1 MAFFI
6 TIEGADGVGKTT
18 VSEKL
23 AEKLNLTLLRTPPAP
38 FNDKALRAII
48 EGEGSTLT
56 KYFYY
61 RTACQIAS
69 DRIKKSIAEGQGI
82 ISDRYIKSTQVYRSV
97 TNPELEKIF
106 EETDLI
112 MPDFEILLTASPE
125 VRLERVNERPDAGAI
140 ANELDVEFQNKI
152 QDKFLEHNMY
162 VIDTSNNTVDE
173 TVSQILEYISS
184 KPAPKIEN
192 NSPKI

>member
-38 FNDKALRAII
+38 FDDKTLRGII
-48 EGEGSTLT
+48 ESEGSTLT

-69 DRIKKSIAEGQGI
+69 DRIKKSLAEGRGI

-97 TNPELEKIF
+97 TDPDLEKIF
-106 EETDLI
+106 EETDLV

-125 VRLERVNERPDAGAI
+125 IRLKRVKEREDAGLI
-140 ANELDVEFQNKI
+140 SNEVDVEFQNRI
-152 QDKFLEHNMY
+152 QNKFLENNMF

-173 TVSQILEYISS
+173 TVSQILEYISNS
-184 KPAPKIEN
+184 CSPKVKN
-192 NSPKI
+192 NSPKL